1 MKRYLKIFGV
11 AFLAGVGAARV
22 LIWLNMG
29 IVHLLVMRGGWEVAE
44 AVKAAPWVLL
54 ALGFGLL
61 LSVSGLFS
69 TGEHYKRSAEKQ
81 CHSLIVDESQKEN
94 ARWGA

>member
-29 IVHLLVMRGGWEVAE
+29 IVHLLVMRGGWEAAA
-44 AVKAAPWVLL
+44 AVKAAPWILF

-81 CHSLIVDESQKEN
+81 CHSLTVDESQKEN
-94 ARWGA
+94 ARRGA

>member
-29 IVHLLVMRGGWEVAE
+29 LVHLLVMRGGWEVA
-44 AVKAAPWVLL
+44 AAAKAAPWVL
-54 ALGFGLL
+54 AAVG
-61 LSVSGLFS
+61 SGLIFS
-69 TGEHYKRSAEKQ
+69 IAGMLTDSKHYERTALKQ
-81 CHSLIVDESQKEN
+81 QTTKTSSERK
-94 ARWGA
+94 AG

>member
-29 IVHLLVMRGGWEVAE
+29 IVHLLVMRGGWEVA
-44 AVKAAPWVLL
+44 AAAKAAPWVLAAVGGGL
-54 ALGFGLL
+54 AF
-61 LSVSGLFS
+61 SVAVMLADN
-69 TGEHYKRSAEKQ
+69 KRYERTALKQ
-81 CHSLIVDESQKEN
+81 QQTTKTSNERK
-94 ARWGA
+94 AG

>member
-1 MKRYLKIFGV
+1 MKRYLKTFGV

-29 IVHLLVMRGGWEVAE
+29 IVHLLVMRGGWEA
-44 AVKAAPWVLL
+44 AAAAKAAPWILL

-61 LSVSGLFS
+61 LSVSGLHS

-81 CHSLIVDESQKEN
+81 CHSLTVDESQKEN
-94 ARWGA
+94 ARRGA

>member
-1 MKRYLKIFGV
+1 MKNLKIWGA
-11 AFLAGVGAARV
+11 AFLMGVGAARV
-22 LIWLNMG
+22 LVWLNTG
-29 IVHLLVMRGGWEVAE
+29 IAHLLIMRGGWEVAE
-44 AVKAAPWVLL
+44 AVKAAPWVLF

-81 CHSLIVDESQKEN
+81 RHSLTVDESRKEN
-94 ARWGA
+94 AWRGA

>member
-1 MKRYLKIFGV
+1 MKRYFKIFGV

-22 LIWLNMG
+22 CVWIDTA

-44 AVKAAPWVLL
+44 AIKAAPWVLF
-54 ALGFGLL
+54 ALGFGLF
-61 LSVSGLFS
+61 LSVSGMLS

-81 CHSLIVDESQKEN
+81 QESTVKATSERK
-94 ARWGA
+94 AG

>member
-1 MKRYLKIFGV
+1 MKKYLKTLAV

-22 LIWLNMG
+22 CVWINTA
-29 IVHLLVMRGGWEVAE
+29 IVHLLVMRGGWDVAE
-44 AVKAAPWVLL
+44 AVKAAPWVLF

-61 LSVSGLFS
+61 LSVSGMLS

-81 CHSLIVDESQKEN
+81 RGGLTVTEGRDQD
-94 ARWGA
+94 ARRGA